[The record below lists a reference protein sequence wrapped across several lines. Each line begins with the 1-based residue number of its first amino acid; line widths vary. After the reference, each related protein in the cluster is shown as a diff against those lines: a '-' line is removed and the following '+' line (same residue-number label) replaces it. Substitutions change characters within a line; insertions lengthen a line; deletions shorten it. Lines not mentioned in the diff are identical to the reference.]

1 MKLTIREHSQSTKA
15 SDLLLAV
22 FSVAYFVL
30 GLCFAQDLFACVIF
44 LFSVICIILIKYF
57 KLSDKNEEQ

>member
-1 MKLTIREHSQSTKA
+1 MKLAIHEHSRSTKV

-30 GLCFAQDLFACVIF
+30 GLCFTQDMFACVIF
-44 LFSVICIILIKYF
+44 LLAVICIIIIKYF
-57 KLSDKNEEQ
+57 KLSENEE

>member
-1 MKLTIREHSQSTKA
+1 MKLTIREHSQSTKV

-30 GLCFAQDLFACVIF
+30 GLCFAQDLFACALF
-44 LFSVICIILIKYF
+44 LLAVICIIIIKYF
-57 KLSDKNEEQ
+57 KLTENEE